1 LGADGV
7 NRRLVVI
14 VAVAAVVALLVGAD
28 VGRNLLSTST
38 PAPRAEIIR
47 FKDASAKVS
56 IAYPASWTRRPQRPE
71 DPDLALV
78 AAADDS
84 LSLLMRVSAS
94 GLDVPVTAKTLPIVR
109 RYTDGLVSADAR
121 ARQLTRPKAVVL
133 GGLPGWR
140 YRYTFGTGPT
150 AGAHDHYFLFKG
162 TQLIQLV
169 FQSVPASRLPSLAPV
184 FDGIAASFRGRD
196 T

>member
-1 LGADGV
+1 V
-7 NRRLVVI
+7 NRRLLVI

-28 VGRNLLSTST
+28 VGRNLLSSST
-38 PAPRAEIIR
+38 PAPRVEIIR
-47 FKDASAKVS
+47 FQDPSAKVS
-56 IAYPASWTRRPQRPE
+56 IAYPASWTRLPQRPE
-71 DPDLALV
+71 DPDLALR
-78 AAADDS
+78 AAADES
-84 LSLLMRVSAS
+84 TSLLMRVSTS
-94 GLDVPVTAKTLPIVR
+94 GLDVPVTTKTLPIVR
-109 RYTDGLVSADAR
+109 QYTDGLVSADAR
-121 ARQLTRPKAVVL
+121 TKQLTAPAAVVL

-140 YRYTFGTGPT
+140 YRYTFGAGPT

-184 FDGIAASFRGRD
+184 FDHIAASFRGRD